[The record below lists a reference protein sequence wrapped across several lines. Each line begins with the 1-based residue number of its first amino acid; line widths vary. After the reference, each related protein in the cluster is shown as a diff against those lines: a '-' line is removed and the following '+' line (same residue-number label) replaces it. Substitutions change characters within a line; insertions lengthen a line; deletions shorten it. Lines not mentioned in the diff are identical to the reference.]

1 MPIKYKKLGNVAIV
15 RVDIKQPGLEEI
27 VQKIVADNPHIVAVL
42 GYRGIYGEYREPEVE
57 LLWGK
62 LPETIMHTEYGVHY
76 CLDPSKLMFSLGNQF
91 ERLRVASLVRSWEI
105 VVDMFAGV
113 GQFTLPI
120 AVHAKPRLIHAVE
133 INPTAYE
140 YLLRNI
146 RLNNVEDIVIPY
158 LSDCREL
165 SSKLKTKADRVI
177 MGYFYGFADF
187 LPYALRMLG
196 ESGGIIH
203 LHQLIKR
210 DEIEQLKQKIQSL
223 NSSMGFTTDILTSR
237 VVKSYSASKIH
248 VVIDIFV
255 VSQDR

>member
-1 MPIKYKKLGNVAIV
+1 MPIKYKILGNVAIV

-27 VQKIVADNPHIVAVL
+27 VQKIVTYNPHVVAVL
-42 GYRGIYGEYREPEVE
+42 GYRGIYGDYREPEVE

-62 LPETIMHTEYGVHY
+62 LPEMIMHTEYGVHY
-76 CLDPSKLMFSLGNQF
+76 CLDPSKLMFSLGNLL

-120 AVHAKPRLIHAVE
+120 AVHARPRLIHAIE
-133 INPTAYE
+133 INPIAYD
-140 YLLRNI
+140 YLVRNI
-146 RLNNVEDIVIPY
+146 RLNNVGDIVMPY

-177 MGYFYGFADF
+177 MGYFYGIADF
-187 LPYALRMLG
+187 LPHALQMLG

-203 LHQLIKR
+203 LHQLVKR
-210 DEIEQLKQKIQSL
+210 DEMEQLKQKIYSL
-223 NSSMGFTTDILTSR
+223 NSSLGFTTEILTSR

-248 VVIDIFV
+248 VVIDMFV
-255 VSQDR
+255 VNQDR